1 MNPKLPTKGDSV
13 LFQDVRDALYDE
25 KEQDAEAV
33 KRKIIDTLDANLE
46 TPEEKRDLLKKMQS
60 INELSAKVSFWSDQ
74 TLTEA
79 GLRSWGEL
87 RSGGEAQLEEFSS
100 MVAQQWASDHARRGG
115 DGSMQR
121 AVIVTSLVMFSGVWA
136 DSAFQRLMTTHTYA
150 AALMCSD
157 TTREI
162 LEDVE
167 LPWKAFMVILPD
179 GLLHVEG
186 ARYNRIL
193 VYSCKSVAGMT
204 ILDQRGNDPGCVL
217 QQQSRSIADLL
228 FEETEMTS
236 TYTPSARRVKDD
248 NQVKRVV
255 VLSKRLVAGLLLAM
269 QHADNFKTREVKE
282 RHAGSLRRSKEP
294 AHRVTMIGKPLTID
308 LRGEVENYLRG
319 DSKRKNAPPSV
330 QVLVRGH
337 YKRQVIGVGRMGRK
351 VIHIE
356 PYWRG
361 PDDAPIF
368 TRPKRL
374 GGPS

>member
-1 MNPKLPTKGDSV
+1 MV
-13 LFQDVRDALYDE
+13 L
-25 KEQDAEAV
+25 
-33 KRKIIDTLDANLE
+33 
-46 TPEEKRDLLKKMQS
+46 
-60 INELSAKVSFWSDQ
+60 
-74 TLTEA
+74 
-79 GLRSWGEL
+79 
-87 RSGGEAQLEEFSS
+87 
-100 MVAQQWASDHARRGG
+100 
-115 DGSMQR
+115 
-121 AVIVTSLVMFSGVWA
+121 
-136 DSAFQRLMTTHTYA
+136 
-150 AALMCSD
+150 
-157 TTREI
+157 
-162 LEDVE
+162 
-167 LPWKAFMVILPD
+167 LPD

-193 VYSCKSVAGMT
+193 IYSCKDMAGMT
-204 ILDQRGNDPGCVL
+204 ILDQRGNNPGCVL

-236 TYTPSARRVKDD
+236 TYTESARRVKDD
-248 NQVKRVV
+248 SKVKRVV
-255 VLSKRLVAGLLLAM
+255 VLAKRLVAGLLLAM

-308 LRGEVENYLRG
+308 LRGEIETYLRG
-319 DSKRKNAPPSV
+319 DSKRKRAPPSV

-361 PDDAPIF
+361 PDEAPIF

-374 GGPS
+374 GGVKAEGESS